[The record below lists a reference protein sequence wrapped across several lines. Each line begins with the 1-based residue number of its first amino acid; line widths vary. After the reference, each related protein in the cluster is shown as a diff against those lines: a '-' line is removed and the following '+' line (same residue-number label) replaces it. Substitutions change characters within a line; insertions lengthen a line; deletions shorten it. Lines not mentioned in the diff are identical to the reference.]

1 MLIKC
6 VYLRP
11 ALKYLNLN
19 LNLDLIL
26 YDVLL
31 VIYCMNWSLGN
42 LDLQITTKEEG
53 LWVLLKDKKINMTKR
68 VLLTQR
74 YKKVYLPVSNNRN
87 CLALI
92 ISVY

>member
-53 LWVLLKDKKINMTKR
+53 LWVLLKDKKNKYDQKSTPNSEI
-68 VLLTQR
+68 
-74 YKKVYLPVSNNRN
+74 
-87 CLALI
+87 
-92 ISVY
+92 